1 MGDNIYGFDCATMEI
16 LRAQGWENRVGGAR
30 RLDRVIARGNVL
42 QFWLGEELCG
52 DISPINLTSR
62 AFDESILSG

>member
-1 MGDNIYGFDCATMEI
+1 MVLIVQLWKYYARRGG
-16 LRAQGWENRVGGAR
+16 RKGGGGAR
-30 RLDRVIARGNVL
+30 RLDQVIARGNVL

>member
-1 MGDNIYGFDCATMEI
+1 MVLIVQLWKYYARRDGRKG
-16 LRAQGWENRVGGAR
+16 GGGAR

-52 DISPINLTSR
+52 DISLINLTSR